1 MQAWGRATVMKCPS
15 SELKV
20 NTLLFKQKSA
30 EIMRMIIYNEMAC
43 KQIKF
48 FIPSQ
53 ICCGEIY
60 ASHLYMFLKQI
71 HFLLI
76 FH

>member
-43 KQIKF
+43 KQKKVFHSITN
-48 FIPSQ
+48 
-53 ICCGEIY
+53 
-60 ASHLYMFLKQI
+60 
-71 HFLLI
+71 LLW
-76 FH
+76 